1 MGGTIVNVFLIC
13 IVVLNVIS
21 FVLFGVDKQ
30 KAIKNKWR
38 IPEKTLHISG
48 MLGGL
53 GAFLGMQLFRHK
65 TKHTGFVLLVPVYA
79 LINVVIM
86 VYLLRKMLF

>member
-1 MGGTIVNVFLIC
+1 MGVTAVKILLIC

-21 FVLFGVDKQ
+21 FALFGVDKQ

-38 IPEKTLHISG
+38 IPEKTLHLSG

-53 GAFLGMQLFRHK
+53 GAFFGMQLFRHK

-79 LINVVIM
+79 LINVVLI
-86 VYLLRKMLF
+86 VYLFRKMLL